1 MLKITTIQESGR
13 DVLLKLEGKITEQW
27 AALLDGECRAYLR
40 QNKAVYLDCSHVST
54 SMDGASRS
62 SMRFPCTCH
71 PGERSGPCDGAAPD
85 WRPIMNVDTF
95 IVTESMSHRMVAG
108 RKPEL
113 SQSAAVANREVAL
126 LARLRQG
133 DEGAFD
139 EVVTRHHSALIR
151 MAMGYVADREVAE
164 EVVQDTWMVVIEKL
178 GRFEGRSSLRTWIF
192 GIMIHKAK
200 DRGVREKRHTTFSS
214 FESADDDGDEAIDPS
229 RFHQSGEW
237 AGHWAFPP
245 QPWDD
250 QTPEKLLASQQA
262 VTAMN
267 RAIEVL
273 PRTLKDVLI
282 LRDVEGVEAK
292 EVCHIL
298 KITETNLYVRL
309 HRARERVRQAVETYL
324 EGRPS
329 AV

>member
-1 MLKITTIQESGR
+1 
-13 DVLLKLEGKITEQW
+13 
-27 AALLDGECRAYLR
+27 
-40 QNKAVYLDCSHVST
+40 
-54 SMDGASRS
+54 
-62 SMRFPCTCH
+62 
-71 PGERSGPCDGAAPD
+71 
-85 WRPIMNVDTF
+85 MNVDTVT
-95 IVTESMSHRMVAG
+95 VTESLSHRMVAG
-108 RKPEL
+108 RRPARG
-113 SQSAAVANREVAL
+113 QSAAVANGEVLL

-133 DEGAFD
+133 DERAFD
-139 EVVTRHHSALIR
+139 ELVTRHHSALIR
-151 MAMGYVADREVAE
+151 MAMGYVANREVAE
-164 EVVQDTWMVVIEKL
+164 EVVQDTWMAVIEGL

-200 DRGVREKRHTTFSS
+200 DRGVREKRHVTFSF
-214 FESADDDGDEAIDPS
+214 FESVDDEGDEMIDPS

-250 QTPEKLLASQQA
+250 QTPEKLLASQQG
-262 VTAMN
+262 VTAMH
-267 RAIEVL
+267 RAIEAL

-282 LRDVEGVEAK
+282 LRDVEGIEAK
-292 EVCHIL
+292 EVCDIL

-324 EGRPS
+324 EGRPF

>member
-1 MLKITTIQESGR
+1 
-13 DVLLKLEGKITEQW
+13 
-27 AALLDGECRAYLR
+27 
-40 QNKAVYLDCSHVST
+40 
-54 SMDGASRS
+54 
-62 SMRFPCTCH
+62 
-71 PGERSGPCDGAAPD
+71 
-85 WRPIMNVDTF
+85 MNVDTF
-95 IVTESMSHRMVAG
+95 TITESARYRMVAG

-113 SQSAAVANREVAL
+113 SQSTVVAHEEAAFLV
-126 LARLRQG
+126 RLRQG

-139 EVVTRHHSALIR
+139 GLVTRHHSALIR

-164 EVVQDTWMVVIEKL
+164 EVVQDTWMAVIEGL
-178 GRFEGRSSLRTWIF
+178 DRFQGRSSLRTWIF

-214 FESADDDGDEAIDPS
+214 FESGDDDSDETIDPS

-262 VTAMN
+262 VNAMN
-267 RAIEVL
+267 KAIEAL

-282 LRDVEGVEAK
+282 LRDVEGVDAK
-292 EVCHIL
+292 EACEIL
-298 KITETNLYVRL
+298 KISETNLYVRL
-309 HRARERVRQAVETYL
+309 HRARERVRQAVEAYL
-324 EGRPS
+324 EGRKPT
-329 AV
+329 V